1 MSLGPNDLHDL
12 KRIIQNLIRSTD
24 SNSASDD
31 PIRDIEAQA
40 VQLEK
45 TLIDLTTKLNLRDD
59 RDGREDDYIGYLL
72 ELRQEPFKYP
82 DDFKDDET
90 YKEIEQYDSDLQ
102 SLTNITKEKSKN
114 NRYDR
119 FFNQQFNKIITKL
132 FYYSDEFI
140 KIPDDS
146 PIFEINYHV
155 KGVAMHL
162 VEIYLLFIELCD
174 LLKRSEEYENRICQ
188 SLTNLIN
195 KFLTKL
201 FISVN
206 PKEAVNVE
214 EFVHAVI
221 ALKRISISSVN
232 LKKSASLSNAS
243 ISLMISKITQMQNF
257 NPFHNEFIEYLIK
270 TVNIFSELVS
280 RSEISER
287 LYNETLSLVNV
298 WKKVYDQDKSS
309 IMIDI
314 LLPVI
319 EKVKDLIDDI
329 PRVSSKKKSKKT
341 KKEKKLKLA
350 TLTQE
355 IHPRPKR
362 AEQDSRKMDISDEEN
377 VVAVIEEPEVVE
389 PMPKEKIIAKN
400 KNKKKRDRRNKEQS
414 ENPVSNP
421 YIPTEPRKL
430 VFQQNIIKAD
440 EQDEHFETPML
451 PHVNDVTF
459 VDSSDDS
466 VMIES
471 QEPIVNLPVDPAW
484 ITAIWKELRKYNYY
498 GINELLNILDAQ
510 NVKYY
515 IVGGFP
521 RDWLSGKPISDID
534 IIIEGPFDAIQKLI
548 PSIHKVPQF
557 DNLYKLGK
565 KIDIT
570 ILPKGFSLDNDRR
583 TRDANLNAFYLTPTD
598 LYGTEN
604 AWRELWDQSAPLTM
618 VKEPAS
624 ILINNPKAC
633 LRMISLSYKLNR
645 HLHTDVIDAIKQYSN
660 RILELNYHEFRILTY
675 KLFSNT
681 GPANVF
687 RDLVKLNILE
697 NMLPT
702 AYKNPSVCQY
712 IDVSV
717 ELLSRLNVEMTYERS
732 IAFFLLPAALNFG
745 NPKMVVSDF
754 VERYRGMLPKDPH
767 LNTEGSIELNRVE
780 AILCAELSALVE
792 NFSPIDV
799 KNKSMHPQ
807 YTQSQESLKISS
819 QQFKGKSARI
829 AMI

>member
-1 MSLGPNDLHDL
+1 M
-12 KRIIQNLIRSTD
+12 
-24 SNSASDD
+24 
-31 PIRDIEAQA
+31 
-40 VQLEK
+40 
-45 TLIDLTTKLNLRDD
+45 
-59 RDGREDDYIGYLL
+59 
-72 ELRQEPFKYP
+72 
-82 DDFKDDET
+82 
-90 YKEIEQYDSDLQ
+90 
-102 SLTNITKEKSKN
+102 
-114 NRYDR
+114 
-119 FFNQQFNKIITKL
+119 
-132 FYYSDEFI
+132 
-140 KIPDDS
+140 
-146 PIFEINYHV
+146 
-155 KGVAMHL
+155 
-162 VEIYLLFIELCD
+162 
-174 LLKRSEEYENRICQ
+174 
-188 SLTNLIN
+188 
-195 KFLTKL
+195 
-201 FISVN
+201 
-206 PKEAVNVE
+206 
-214 EFVHAVI
+214 
-221 ALKRISISSVN
+221 
-232 LKKSASLSNAS
+232 
-243 ISLMISKITQMQNF
+243 
-257 NPFHNEFIEYLIK
+257 
-270 TVNIFSELVS
+270 
-280 RSEISER
+280 
-287 LYNETLSLVNV
+287 
-298 WKKVYDQDKSS
+298 
-309 IMIDI
+309 
-314 LLPVI
+314 
-319 EKVKDLIDDI
+319 
-329 PRVSSKKKSKKT
+329 
-341 KKEKKLKLA
+341 
-350 TLTQE
+350 
-355 IHPRPKR
+355 
-362 AEQDSRKMDISDEEN
+362 
-377 VVAVIEEPEVVE
+377 
-389 PMPKEKIIAKN
+389 
-400 KNKKKRDRRNKEQS
+400 
-414 ENPVSNP
+414 
-421 YIPTEPRKL
+421 
-430 VFQQNIIKAD
+430 FQQNIIKAD

-717 ELLSRLNVEMTYERS
+717 ELLSRLNVEMTLDAS
-732 IAFFLLPAALNFG
+732 F
-745 NPKMVVSDF
+745 
-754 VERYRGMLPKDPH
+754 
-767 LNTEGSIELNRVE
+767 
-780 AILCAELSALVE
+780 
-792 NFSPIDV
+792 
-799 KNKSMHPQ
+799 
-807 YTQSQESLKISS
+807 
-819 QQFKGKSARI
+819 
-829 AMI
+829 